1 MKTYR
6 TTIALAAAGLL
17 ASVAA
22 VAGVRSP
29 AVGVE
34 GVVGFAV
41 VGAILGFAAL
51 DYRFGGRVFSNR

>member
-6 TTIALAAAGLL
+6 TTIALVTAGLL
-17 ASVAA
+17 AVVAA

-29 AVGVE
+29 VIGVE

-41 VGAILGFAAL
+41 VGALLAFAAI
-51 DYRFGGRVFSNR
+51 DYRLNGRVFSK